1 MLDKYLEE
9 IGRESLLTDEQERAL
24 SEQIRHGDRRAVDKL
39 TTANLRFV
47 VSMAHQYKNRGVD
60 VSDLI
65 SEGNIGLIRA
75 AERYDAGKGCRFIS
89 YAMPFVR
96 KSMEREIA
104 MQTGVYVATDD
115 ETAGV
120 EHKRDRTLSADAP
133 LGGRNN
139 VNLLSLLINND
150 SPSADGIADEQSFN
164 ETLMK
169 SMTGLNERERHIIL
183 LSFGIGH
190 EKLTF
195 AEIGEEMGLKRER
208 VRQIREKALRKMRKI
223 ER

>member
-9 IGRESLLTDEQERAL
+9 IGRENLLTEEQERAL
-24 SEQIRHGDRRAVDKL
+24 SEQIKHGDRRAVDRL

-47 VSMAHQYKNRGVD
+47 VAMASRYKNRGVD
-60 VSDLI
+60 VSDLV
-65 SEGNIGLIRA
+65 SEGNLGLIRA
-75 AERYDAGKGCRFIS
+75 AERFDAAKGCRFVS

-96 KSMEREIA
+96 KSMEQAIA
-104 MQTGVYVATDD
+104 EQTGAYCVTDD
-115 ETAGV
+115 EAIGV
-120 EHKRDRTLSADAP
+120 ERKRNRTLSADAP

-150 SPSADGIADEQSFN
+150 SPSADGVADEQSFN
-164 ETLMK
+164 EALMK
-169 SMTGLNERERHIIL
+169 SMTGLNERERRIIL
-183 LSFGIGH
+183 LSFGIGCD
-190 EKLTF
+190 KLTF

-223 ER
+223 EH